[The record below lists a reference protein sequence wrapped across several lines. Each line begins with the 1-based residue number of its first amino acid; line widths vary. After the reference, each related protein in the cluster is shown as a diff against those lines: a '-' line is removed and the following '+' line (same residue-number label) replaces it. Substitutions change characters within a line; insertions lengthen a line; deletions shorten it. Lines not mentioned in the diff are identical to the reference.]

1 MRGAAP
7 EGAAGGRPGPFW
19 SPPRSWY
26 PESRLPDLNLAQ
38 ILVAFLVLLFS
49 LTVHEA
55 AHAWAAH
62 RCGDPTARQLGRM
75 TLNPLPHIDVLGTVV
90 FPLLALAAHVPVL
103 GWAKP
108 VPVNPLRLRRY
119 RRDSMIVAG
128 AGPASNL
135 LLAVT
140 AAIVIRMI
148 PSGFAATAGPGVGLP
163 VTDLLGRMLE
173 INVLLAIF
181 NMLPIP
187 PLDGSGV
194 LAGVLPAR
202 AAEAFGALRPYGFL
216 VLYGLMLTGWLG
228 TLIMRPYLMVMSW
241 LL

>member
-1 MRGAAP
+1 MA
-7 EGAAGGRPGPFW
+7 
-19 SPPRSWY
+19 
-26 PESRLPDLNLAQ
+26 DLTLVQ

-55 AHAWAAH
+55 AHAWAAD

-75 TLNPLPHIDVLGTVV
+75 TLNPLPHVDLLGTVV
-90 FPLLALAAHVPVL
+90 FPLMAIAAHVPVI

-108 VPVNPLRLRRY
+108 VPVNMLRLRQH

-140 AAIVIRMI
+140 AAVVIRMI
-148 PSGFAATAGPGVGLP
+148 PSGFFAAAGLGVAPP
-163 VTDLLGRMLE
+163 VVDLLGRMLE

-202 AAEAFGALRPYGFL
+202 AADALDAVRPYGFL

-228 TLIMRPYLMVMSW
+228 ALITRPYLMVMSW

>member
-1 MRGAAP
+1 M
-7 EGAAGGRPGPFW
+7 
-19 SPPRSWY
+19 
-26 PESRLPDLNLAQ
+26 PDLNLAQ

-55 AHAWAAH
+55 AHAWAAD

-75 TLNPLPHIDVLGTVV
+75 TLNPLPHIDVLGTLV
-90 FPLLALAAHVPVL
+90 FPLMAIAAHVPVI
-103 GWAKP
+103 GWARP
-108 VPVNPLRLRRY
+108 VPVNVLRLRQY

-148 PSGFAATAGPGVGLP
+148 PSGVVASAGVGVAPP
-163 VTDLLGRMLE
+163 VLDLVGRMLE

-202 AAEAFGALRPYGFL
+202 AADALDAVRPYGFL

-228 TLIMRPYLMVMSW
+228 ALITRPYLMVMSW